1 MYSWAKVTTKCVR
14 GPWGNR
20 LRCLSAAHVP
30 VTINA
35 CWTTMA
41 FPSAWHSLVLSL
53 PSAAVTGVLKAVIS
67 TLCSIATVPSP
78 LLYCSQFS
86 QACGCLSLEVD
97 SPVICFSCLPSC
109 CSAPTFLLHRDISLS
124 ITAFNNAVFHTA
136 PHFFFFFFFPGCDD
150 LLSSDQK
157 KTKPTGIHSC
167 KAQKCLLSYKM

>member
-1 MYSWAKVTTKCVR
+1 MYSWAKVTTECVR

-20 LRCLSAAHVP
+20 LLCLSVAHVP

-124 ITAFNNAVFHTA
+124 ITAFNNAVFHMA
-136 PHFFFFFFFPGCDD
+136 PHAHHFHGMWWPIVKRSEKQNCSLQEFIPAKLRNACFPAK
-150 LLSSDQK
+150 SK
-157 KTKPTGIHSC
+157 
-167 KAQKCLLSYKM
+167 